1 MCSWTPSHEVAC
13 AQLQPARPCTAVR
26 APPDRPWRA
35 AQTVADQIRLWQADT
50 RRVRQ
55 TRAYLYE
62 AFPSAGAF
70 AAAASHARASG
81 TWLWQDDAAGR
92 LVAAYAGHDGMR
104 AFIRA
109 NR

>member
-1 MCSWTPSHEVAC
+1 MRTAVAC
-13 AQLQPARPCTAVR
+13 AALHRRPCTAGQC
-26 APPDRPWRA
+26 A
-35 AQTVADQIRLWQADT
+35 ACVQTVADQIRLWQADT

-70 AAAASHARASG
+70 AAAAGHARAAG

>member
-1 MCSWTPSHEVAC
+1 MSPT
-13 AQLQPARPCTAVR
+13 LTRAR
-26 APPDRPWRA
+26 

-50 RRVRQ
+50 RRVTQ

-62 AFPSAGAF
+62 SFDSPAQF
-70 AAAASHARASG
+70 AAAAAHARAAG
-81 TWLWQDDAAGR
+81 TWLWQDDKKGR

-104 AFIRA
+104 ACIRS